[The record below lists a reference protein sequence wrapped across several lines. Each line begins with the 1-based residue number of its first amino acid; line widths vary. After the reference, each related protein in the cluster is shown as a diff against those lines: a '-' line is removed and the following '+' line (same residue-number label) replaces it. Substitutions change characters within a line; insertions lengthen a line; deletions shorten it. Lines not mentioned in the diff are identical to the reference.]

1 MGEYTHVTLI
11 NMEIKNLENIDLEK
25 LVSVINLS
33 FSDYIVPM
41 QLNLEKLKSKIVAE
55 DVKLELSV
63 GVFDGGEMVGIMLH
77 GLRDSDQGLI
87 VYNAA
92 TGVIPDY
99 RGRGLV
105 REMYNYLLPELKKI
119 TVKKMGLEVI
129 TGNHSAIKAYEKM
142 GYTVARKLDC
152 YTGKIQVKTHNR
164 VTSLKK
170 IDSFNWPE
178 FIAFWDISPSW
189 QNAVQTL
196 ENSKEHC
203 YLVGAYKHDLLV
215 GYAIFNPTSRKVNQ
229 FAVDAAFR
237 GQGIGNDLFSY
248 INEVVERQEIYV
260 FNVDDTAASTL
271 RFLKSVGLRE
281 QISQFEMSRLV

>member
-1 MGEYTHVTLI
+1 M
-11 NMEIKNLENIDLEK
+11 NMEIRNLENIDLEK

-55 DVKLELSV
+55 DVKLKLST

-77 GLRDSDQGLI
+77 GLRDSGQGLI

-92 TGVIPDY
+92 TGVIPAY
-99 RGRGLV
+99 RGKGLV
-105 REMYNYLLPELKKI
+105 REMYNYLLPELKRLQ
-119 TVKKMGLEVI
+119 VKKMGLEVI
-129 TGNHSAIKAYEKM
+129 TGNLSAIKAYEKM
-142 GYTVARKLDC
+142 GYIVARKLDC
-152 YTGKIQVKTHNR
+152 YTGKLQIKKHNR
-164 VTSLKK
+164 VTSLKE

-178 FIAFWDISPSW
+178 LTTFWDTEPSW
-189 QNAVQTL
+189 QNAIQAL

-203 YLVGAYKHDLLV
+203 RLVGAYKNDLLI

-229 FAVDAAFR
+229 FAVDAAYR
-237 GQGIGNDLFSY
+237 GQGIGNELFSY
-248 INEVVERQEIYV
+248 INEVVEGQEIYV
-260 FNVDDTAASTL
+260 FNVDDTAVSTL

-281 QISQFEMSRLV
+281 QISQFEMSRAV